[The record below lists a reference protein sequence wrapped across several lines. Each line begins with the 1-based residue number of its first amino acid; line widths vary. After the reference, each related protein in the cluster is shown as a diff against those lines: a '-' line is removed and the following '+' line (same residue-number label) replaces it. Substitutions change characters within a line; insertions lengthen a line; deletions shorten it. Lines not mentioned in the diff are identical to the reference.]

1 MGKISIVSK
10 LFYMPNSRIIIIQ
23 FILLDCHIQ
32 NFIEKN
38 DYKKESKKEN
48 NVRRTFREER
58 PPYRPKVTELE

>member
-1 MGKISIVSK
+1 
-10 LFYMPNSRIIIIQ
+10 MPNSRIIIIQ
-23 FILLDCHIQ
+23 FILLDCQIQ